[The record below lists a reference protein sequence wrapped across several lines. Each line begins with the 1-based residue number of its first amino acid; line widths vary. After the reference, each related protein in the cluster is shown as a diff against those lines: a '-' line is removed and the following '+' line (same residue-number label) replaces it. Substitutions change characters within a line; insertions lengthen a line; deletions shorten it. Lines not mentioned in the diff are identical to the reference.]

1 MRKHKTLTLIIFL
14 TLGLF
19 NYTSNANSLNIALFL
34 PFDSSSYS
42 EMAESIHNGINDSL
56 NNFNLN
62 SKIERFNETNS
73 LKDNLQTFKKINSK
87 KYDIIIGPLIN
98 SSVIQLEKEILN
110 IKQKI
115 LLLNSNSAL
124 RNQFQNNK
132 NIYIYGFN
140 LEEEVLSIVDEITLK
155 ADKIYVVHNN
165 SKISQKILL
174 KFIPKIENYF
184 DLKSQV
190 LEFDKIKKN
199 LKPFKEKLIAQLD
212 EDDDLTII
220 FFSFLNNQD
229 SRNFRPYLGSKIHFY
244 STFLINND
252 RYDKLQK
259 YDLQNAI
266 FYEMPI
272 VFLGDDKLDS
282 IYNTKNIPLNN
293 VLRRFYAVGY
303 DSILIFKAIENK
315 SLGTINGAS
324 GIINFR
330 NNFFSRKGNLVKI
343 NNGKL
348 KKLAQ

>member
-1 MRKHKTLTLIIFL
+1 
-14 TLGLF
+14 
-19 NYTSNANSLNIALFL
+19 
-34 PFDSSSYS
+34 
-42 EMAESIHNGINDSL
+42 MAESIHNGINDSL

-62 SKIERFNETNS
+62 SRIEKFHESNS
-73 LKDNLQTFKKINSK
+73 LKDNLLTFKKINSK
-87 KYDIIIGPLIN
+87 KYDIIIGPLLS

-132 NIYIYGFN
+132 NIYLYGFN
-140 LEEEVLSIVDEITLK
+140 LEEEVISIVDDIRLK
-155 ADKIYVVHNN
+155 ADQIYVVHNN

-190 LEFDKIKKN
+190 LEFDKIKQN
-199 LKPFKEKLIAQLD
+199 LKPFKEKLIEQLD

-272 VFLGDDKLDS
+272 VFLSDEKLDNR
-282 IYNTKNIPLNN
+282 YNTKNIPLNN
-293 VLRRFYAVGY
+293 VLRRFYAIGY

-315 SLGTINGAS
+315 SLGTINGTS
-324 GIINFR
+324 GIINF
-330 NNFFSRKGNLVKI
+330 N
-343 NNGKL
+343 
-348 KKLAQ
+348 

>member
-1 MRKHKTLTLIIFL
+1 
-14 TLGLF
+14 
-19 NYTSNANSLNIALFL
+19 
-34 PFDSSSYS
+34 
-42 EMAESIHNGINDSL
+42 MAESIHNGINDSL

-62 SKIERFNETNS
+62 NRIERFNETNS
-73 LKDNLQTFKKINSK
+73 LKDNLLTFKKINAK

-132 NIYIYGFN
+132 NIFLYGFN
-140 LEEEVLSIVDEITLK
+140 LEEEVLSIVDEISLK
-155 ADKIYVVHNN
+155 ADQIYVVHNN
-165 SKISQKILL
+165 SKISQKILS

-190 LEFDKIKKN
+190 LEFEKIKQN
-199 LKPFKEKLIAQLD
+199 LKTFKEKLIEQLN
-212 EDDDLTII
+212 EDDELTII
-220 FFSFLNNQD
+220 FFSFLNNRD

-272 VFLGDDKLDS
+272 VFLGDEKLDNM
-282 IYNTKNIPLNN
+282 YNTKNIPLNN
-293 VLRRFYAVGY
+293 VFRRF
-303 DSILIFKAIENK
+303 
-315 SLGTINGAS
+315 
-324 GIINFR
+324 
-330 NNFFSRKGNLVKI
+330 
-343 NNGKL
+343 
-348 KKLAQ
+348 

>member
-1 MRKHKTLTLIIFL
+1 MQTVP
-14 TLGLF
+14 F
-19 NYTSNANSLNIALFL
+19 NDLSR
-34 PFDSSSYS
+34 
-42 EMAESIHNGINDSL
+42 IHDQFIDDSL

-62 SKIERFNETNS
+62 SRIEKFHESNS
-73 LKDNLQTFKKINSK
+73 LKENLQTFKKINSK
-87 KYDIIIGPLIN
+87 KYDIIIGPLLS

-132 NIYIYGFN
+132 NIYLYGFN
-140 LEEEVLSIVDEITLK
+140 LEEEVLSIVDDIRLK
-155 ADKIYVVHNN
+155 ADQIYVVHNN
-165 SKISQKILL
+165 SKINQKILL

-184 DLKSQV
+184 ELKSQV
-190 LEFDKIKKN
+190 LEFEKIKQN
-199 LKPFKEKLIAQLD
+199 LKAFKEKLIAQFD
-212 EDDDLTII
+212 EDNDLTII

-252 RYDKLQK
+252 RYDRLQK

-272 VFLGDDKLDS
+272 VFLSDEKLDNR
-282 IYNTKNIPLNN
+282 YNTKNIPLNN

-315 SLGTINGAS
+315 SLGSINGTS

-343 NNGKL
+343 NNGEL